1 MRKIQ
6 SSNKGNARSE
16 NFRGQKNCEKMK
28 RKKKSQGLSRR
39 SVAKAEAR
47 IQESGGGSSFRA
59 RARRFDIEWRQVQ
72 TRQRCRQVRRVNVGD
87 HSSVLFEHEDEH
99 ERSSWLL
106 YFAATGTGITSL
118 PSFSAMKLSLV
129 PDELPLASL
138 VSAVIFN
145 FFVGFNGS
153 FNFVPPGPS

>member
-1 MRKIQ
+1 MRAPRIFGAK
-6 SSNKGNARSE
+6 K
-16 NFRGQKNCEKMK
+16 FVKKMK
-28 RKKKSQGLSRR
+28 RIG
-39 SVAKAEAR
+39 
-47 IQESGGGSSFRA
+47 
-59 RARRFDIEWRQVQ
+59 ARRRGSETANGRMGETAKRRIRRCASLIMDYSLREMVRQCPTLNKPQ
-72 TRQRCRQVRRVNVGD
+72 
-87 HSSVLFEHEDEH
+87 
-99 ERSSWLL
+99 SSWLL
-106 YFAATGTGITSL
+106 APGSWLLFFAYFAATGTGITSL